1 MIMNVKN
8 FFAAAA
14 LPLMLALLMLC
25 TAGCGPT
32 VKVGK
37 NTYRAMTKRETEIM
51 IGLARNHIKRNVPKV
66 VEVHECDIALR
77 EAPEMKVVYYGD
89 MRGNAKLTWY
99 FPKRKFT
106 VEFIG
111 EFLSRDMYC
120 LFQTVDKLPD
130 TIDFR
135 PKSEQNIPTLYPG
148 IKGPGLAPAP
158 AAKP

>member
-1 MIMNVKN
+1 MDIRKL
-8 FFAAAA
+8 FAALL
-14 LPLMLALLMLC
+14 LPLFALLLLGS
-25 TAGCGPT
+25 AGCAPT

-37 NTYRAMTKRETEIM
+37 NTYRAMTQKEIRIM
-51 IGLARNHIKRNVPKV
+51 IAIARNHIKHNVPKV
-66 VEVHECDIALR
+66 VSVHECDIALR
-77 EAPEMKVVYYGD
+77 EEPEMDVRYYGD

-135 PKSEQNIPTLYPG
+135 PKWEQKIPELYPD
-148 IKGPGLAPAP
+148 IPGFNPENRQ
-158 AAKP
+158 K

>member
-1 MIMNVKN
+1 MNIGRC
-8 FFAAAA
+8 FAAAMMP
-14 LPLMLALLMLC
+14 LLTLMLLLG
-25 TAGCGPT
+25 TTGCGPR
-32 VKVGK
+32 VKVGR

-66 VEVHECDIALR
+66 VSVHECDIALR
-77 EAPEMKVVYYGD
+77 EAPEMDVRYYGD

-135 PKSEQNIPTLYPG
+135 PKAEQNIPALYPDLPR
-148 IKGPGLAPAP
+148 IDRENKQ
-158 AAKP
+158 K